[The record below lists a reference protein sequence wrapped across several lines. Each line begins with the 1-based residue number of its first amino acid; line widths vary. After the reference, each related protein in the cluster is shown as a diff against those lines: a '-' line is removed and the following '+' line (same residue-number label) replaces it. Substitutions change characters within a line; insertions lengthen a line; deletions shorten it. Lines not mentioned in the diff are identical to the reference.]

1 MNKISNV
8 ANAIIS
14 NAREKAN
21 EINTINDGDYIGE
34 DGLYYCFKC
43 NTRKQKRLDLLGQE
57 KIIMV
62 PCQCKAYELD
72 KQETEE
78 KEKYRQADIDRM
90 KDAGFQDSAMKN
102 WTFEN
107 DDGKNPYVISI
118 AKKFVENV
126 EEMKAKRKGLL
137 LFGGVGVG
145 KTYASACIA
154 NALIEKGYPCL
165 VTNFPRLIRTM
176 EDLRQGRQDFLD
188 NLNDYQLLVIDDL
201 ATERNTE
208 YMQEFV
214 FQIIDAR
221 QQGGLPLI
229 VTTNLTSE
237 ELKNPQNI
245 DKKRIYSRLMQMC
258 VPIEING
265 VDRRKT
271 SLINEFGEFAELLGL
286 EVKK

>member
-1 MNKISNV
+1 MNTMSNITSAV
-8 ANAIIS
+8 LENSIA
-14 NAREKAN
+14 KAS
-21 EINTINDGDYIGE
+21 EINPVNDGDYIGS
-34 DGLYYCFKC
+34 DGLIYCSKC
-43 NTRKQKRLDLLGQE
+43 NTRKQRRIDLLGQE
-57 KIIMV
+57 KIVMV
-62 PCQCKAYELD
+62 PCQCRAKELD
-72 KQETEE
+72 EEEAAE
-78 KEKYRQADIDRM
+78 KEKYRQADVSRM
-90 KDAGFQDSAMKN
+90 KSAGFQDEAMKK
-102 WTFEN
+102 WTFDN
-107 DDGKNPYVISI
+107 DDGKNEYIMNV
-118 AKKFVENV
+118 AKNFVANFED
-126 EEMKAKRKGLL
+126 MKAKRKGLL
-137 LFGGVGVG
+137 FFGGVGVG

-188 NLNDYQLLVIDDL
+188 SLNDYQLLVIDDL

-221 QQGGLPLI
+221 QQSGLPLI

-245 DKKRIYSRLMQMC
+245 DKKRVYSRLMQMC
-258 VPIEING
+258 VPVPVSG

-271 SLINEFGEFAELLGL
+271 SLIDEYGEFAKILGL
-286 EVKK
+286 EARK

>member
-1 MNKISNV
+1 MENIANTT
-8 ANAIIS
+8 NAILL
-14 NAREKAN
+14 NAIDKGS
-21 EINTINDGDYIGE
+21 EINPINDGDYVGS
-34 DGLYYCFKC
+34 DGLLYCVKC
-43 NTRKQKRLDLLGQE
+43 NTRKQKRLDFLGQE

-62 PCQCKAYELD
+62 PCQCKAEELD
-72 KQETEE
+72 KQEAEE
-78 KEKYRQADIDRM
+78 KEKYRQADVDRM
-90 KDAGFQDSAMKN
+90 KDEGFQDSAMKN

-118 AKKFVENV
+118 AKKFVENF
-126 EEMKAKRKGLL
+126 EEMKVKRKGLL

-154 NALIEKGYPCL
+154 NALIEKGYPCM

-221 QQGGLPLI
+221 QQSGLPLI

-258 VPIEING
+258 VPIEIQG

-286 EVKK
+286 EARK

>member
-1 MNKISNV
+1 MNNISNV

-14 NAREKAN
+14 NAIEKAK

-57 KIIMV
+57 KVIMV
-62 PCQCKAYELD
+62 PCQCKAEELD
-72 KQETEE
+72 KQEAEE

-90 KDAGFQDSAMKN
+90 KDAGFQDSAMKE
-102 WTFEN
+102 WTFNN

-118 AKKFVENV
+118 AKKFVENF

-176 EDLRQGRQDFLD
+176 EDLRQGRQEFLD
-188 NLNDYQLLVIDDL
+188 DLNDYQLLVIDDL

-221 QQGGLPLI
+221 QQSGLPLI
-229 VTTNLTSE
+229 VTTNLSSE

-258 VPIEING
+258 VPIEIQG

-271 SLINEFGEFAELLGL
+271 ALINDFGEFAELLGL
-286 EVKK
+286 EVKR

>member
-1 MNKISNV
+1 MNNISNV

-14 NAREKAN
+14 NAIEKAN

-118 AKKFVENV
+118 AKKFVENF
-126 EEMKAKRKGLL
+126 EEMKVKRKGLL

-154 NALIEKGYPCL
+154 NALIEKGYPCM

-221 QQGGLPLI
+221 QQSGLPLI

-258 VPIEING
+258 VPIEIQG

-286 EVKK
+286 EARK